1 MDSLDKSINRKIQA
15 IVGAVVFLIA
25 FITYARTVAPTTS
38 FWDCGEFIACSNI
51 LGVMHPPGA
60 PLYLLIGRILT
71 MLPFFKDIGL
81 RVNMFSVLVSA
92 GSVFFAYLI
101 IVQLIRRW
109 RGEAK
114 NWEDRFIMYFSGAFG
129 ALAFAFTDSFWFN
142 AVEAEVYAFSMFFT
156 AVVVWLALYWGE
168 RSEKA
173 GSIVLIFLI
182 FYLFGLATGVHLL
195 NILTYPFVL
204 LVAFFHENK
213 TVRNLLLLIFVQ
225 AIVPFTLYV
234 LFFQFDPSKMS
245 YTAINEHQARAWNFL
260 KYFGAIWVIA
270 SLIYMYRKDRGA
282 FRAWWVIPVLVFI
295 GYSTYILIYVR
306 AGLNPPIN
314 ENAPATLQGMNDY
327 LGRKQY
333 GNESLFLTFMHRQA
347 DFWRYQIHFMYTRY
361 FGWQFIGKGN
371 QFDENNRIIEI
382 ISLRGLYG
390 LPFIVGLWG
399 AVHHFFRD
407 KKRAVAVLILFL
419 ITGYAIILYLDQK
432 DPEPRERDY
441 SYVGSFFAFALW
453 IGIGIAG
460 IFEWISDLIKKRL
473 ALKKIVFA
481 VVSIVL
487 LIAVPVNLFAYN
499 FQDHDRSGN
508 YIAYDYSYNILQSC
522 EQDGIIFTNG
532 DNDTFPLWF
541 LQEVYGVRKDVHV
554 VNLSLLNTQWYI
566 KQLRDDDPPVP
577 MGLTDNV
584 ISRLY
589 PVGWKTKQFQISIP
603 EEVRETLKKQ
613 LNSDDAAGLSE
624 SLTFKLEPTFQVAEG
639 GGLRVQDLMI
649 LRILEAAKWK
659 KPVYFAVTVSRDNMI
674 GLDEYLRMDGLAF
687 KVLPYKVKHIEPD
700 TLRRNLLEK
709 YQYRGLNDPKVY
721 FNRSTIALLQNYRSA
736 YRELAR
742 YYLLNGKNEDAS
754 FVLDEMSRLIPPS
767 HIPYSSEQTALIV
780 ADLYRRLGR
789 DKDVDE
795 QFKYILPG
803 TQVSRDERIWLAGY
817 YGQFLNKWDRAEEI
831 LMELINQ
838 NKDDV
843 QAYSELF
850 RVYQMSEQYEKGVH
864 LLENWLLRHPE
875 DTNAQ
880 QQLEQLKQLAGRDS
894 LARGENKEK

>member
-1 MDSLDKSINRKIQA
+1 MDSAAKAINRKIQA
-15 IVGAVVFLIA
+15 IVGVVVFLIA
-25 FITYARTVAPTTS
+25 FITYTRTVAPTTS
-38 FWDCGEFIACSNI
+38 FWDCGEFIACSYI

-71 MLPFFKDIGL
+71 MFPFIKDIGL
-81 RVNMFSVLVSA
+81 RVNMFSVFVSA
-92 GSVFFAYLI
+92 TTVFFAYLI
-101 IVQLIRRW
+101 IIQLIRRW

-114 NWEDRFIMYFSGAFG
+114 NLEDRFIMYFSSAFG

-156 AVVVWLALYWGE
+156 AIVVWLALYWGE
-168 RSEKA
+168 HSEKA
-173 GSIVLIFLI
+173 GSMTLIFLI

-195 NILTYPFVL
+195 NILAYPFVL

-213 TVRNLLLLIFVQ
+213 TVRNLLMLIFVQ

-234 LFFQFDPSKMS
+234 IFFQFDPANMS
-245 YTAINEHQARAWNFL
+245 YTAINAHQAKAWNFL
-260 KYFGAIWVIA
+260 KYFGTIWIIV

-282 FRAWWVIPVLVFI
+282 FRAWWVIPVLVLI
-295 GYSTYILIYVR
+295 GYSTYILIYLR
-306 AGLNPPIN
+306 AGLDPPIN
-314 ENAPATLQGMNDY
+314 ENAPSTLQGMADY

-347 DFWRYQIHFMYTRY
+347 EFWRYQVHFMYTRY
-361 FGWQFIGKGN
+361 FGWQFIGKGI
-371 QFDENNRIIEI
+371 QFDANNRVIEI
-382 ISLRGLYG
+382 LSLRGLYG
-390 LPFIVGLWG
+390 LPFLVGLWG

-407 KKRAVAVLILFL
+407 KKRALSILMLFFL
-419 ITGYAIILYLDQK
+419 TGYAIIVYLDQK
-432 DPEPRERDY
+432 NPEPRERDY

-453 IGIGIAG
+453 IGIGVAG
-460 IFEWISDLIKKRL
+460 IFEWISDLMKHRL
-473 ALKKIVFA
+473 ALKKMVFA
-481 VVSIVL
+481 LATIVL
-487 LIAVPVNLFAYN
+487 LVAVPINLFAFN
-499 FQDHDRSGN
+499 FESHDRSGN
-508 YIAYDYSYNILQSC
+508 YIAYDYSYNILESC
-522 EQDGIIFTNG
+522 AKDGIIFTNG

-541 LQEVYGVRKDVHV
+541 LQEVYGIRKDVRV
-554 VNLSLLNTQWYI
+554 VNLSLLNTHWYI
-566 KQLRDDDPPVP
+566 KQLRDNEPKVQ
-577 MGLTDNV
+577 MGLSDHV

-589 PVGWKTKQFQISIP
+589 PMAWKTQQFQISIP
-603 EEVRETLKKQ
+603 EDVRGVLKKE
-613 LNSDDAAGLSE
+613 LDPDDLAGLSE

-687 KVLPYKVKHIEPD
+687 RVLPYKVKHIDSEI
-700 TLRRNLLEK
+700 LKKNLLEK
-709 YQYRGLNDPKVY
+709 YQYRGLNDPSVH

-742 YYLLNGKNEDAS
+742 HYLMEGKKEETS
-754 FVLDEMSRLIPPS
+754 FVLDEMARLIPPT
-767 HIPYSSEQTALIV
+767 HIPYSSEQLALIV
-780 ADLYRRLGR
+780 ADLYRRIGR
-789 DKDVDE
+789 DEEVEKQFNYVLKGGQVDR
-795 QFKYILPG
+795 Q
-803 TQVSRDERIWLAGY
+803 ERIWLAGY

-831 LMELINQ
+831 LLELINE
-838 NKDDV
+838 NRDDV

-850 RVYQMSEQYEKGVH
+850 QVYRMSEQYEKGAR

-880 QQLEQLKQLAGRDS
+880 RQLEQLRQLAERDS
-894 LARGENKEK
+894 SFTGEN